1 MGLAQRST
9 PAATLLVRKDATGES
24 LYTTRAYGPGDVVFQ
39 FEEVEW
45 RPQRDRHTIQH
56 PTGGHIF
63 HPVLA
68 KTAHSCDP
76 NCCVSFP
83 NRAMVAIRPIAAG
96 EATPSTTRP
105 RSGGSAIRSGA
116 SAARVAAAGAS
127 DEARPH

>member
-96 EATPSTTRP
+96 EAITFDYETTERWFSHP
-105 RSGGSAIRSGA
+105 FWCVCGA
-116 SAARVAAAGAS
+116 RRCRG
-127 DEARPH
+127 RIG